1 MKKLILIYLLSVAS
15 LLAIDVPKST
25 IFDKRVVYTDFNKD
39 DVFQIYGKNGY
50 TTVVQF
56 ANDEVILDMAS
67 GFSQG

>member
-1 MKKLILIYLLSVAS
+1 MKKLILATLIGASS
-15 LLAIDVPKST
+15 LLGIEIPKPT

-56 ANDEVILDMAS
+56 SPDEVILDMAS
-67 GFSQG
+67 GFS